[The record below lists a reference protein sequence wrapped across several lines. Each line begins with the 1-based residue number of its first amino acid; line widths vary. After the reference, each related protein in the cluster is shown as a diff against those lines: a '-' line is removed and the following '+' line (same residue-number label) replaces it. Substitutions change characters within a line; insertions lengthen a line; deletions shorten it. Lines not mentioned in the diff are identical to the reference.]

1 MLPPLPEGLS
11 PRPPAR
17 PLLPPPTSQMAER
30 PITGNTSSSPRVLPL
45 RRKHTSSTSL
55 LRQYMEMPSPLVPA
69 NEEDTLRN
77 EYAHQMWVREQVQ
90 QSREDALGMYTAS
103 ANLRSQE
110 GREQSLTIR
119 LMQGLKDKGQI

>member
-1 MLPPLPEGLS
+1 MKDIGH
-11 PRPPAR
+11 
-17 PLLPPPTSQMAER
+17 LLPD
-30 PITGNTSSSPRVLPL
+30 
-45 RRKHTSSTSL
+45 
-55 LRQYMEMPSPLVPA
+55 
-69 NEEDTLRN
+69 EE
-77 EYAHQMWVREQVQ
+77 Q